1 MVVAAWHSLGEEVSA
16 WAAAGRMVEFWWRDD
31 DACVPDPALLR
42 LFDVARGSRAPL
54 ALAAIPAL
62 AERAAF
68 AGMPTTVAL
77 IQHGVDHRNREA
89 YGGKKTEFESTEP
102 VEAALAR
109 LAAGRARLQEV
120 SGFHV
125 LPVLAP
131 PWNRIGPALA
141 ARLPEAGY
149 AGLSTY
155 GVRKVTNPAPGL
167 RQANTH
173 VDIIDW
179 KGGRGFVGESAALGQ
194 AVRHLA
200 ARRSGVADAAEPT
213 GWLTHHAVHDAAA
226 WAFLEK
232 LFDLTAGMKG
242 VRWLHPAEVFA
253 VPPGF
258 GQLEQSR

>member
-1 MVVAAWHSLGEEVSA
+1 MSLAWRALEEEVSA
-16 WAAAGRMVEFWWRDD
+16 WVADGRAVEFWWRDD
-31 DACVPDPALLR
+31 DACVPDPALTR
-42 LFDVARGSRAPL
+42 LFDLTRRSRVPL
-54 ALAAIPAL
+54 ALAAIPAS

-68 AGMPTTVAL
+68 AGMPATVAL
-77 IQHGVDHRNREA
+77 IQHGVDHRNRA
-89 YGGKKTEFESTEP
+89 PSGGKKTEFPETER
-102 VEAALAR
+102 VEVALAR

-120 SGFHV
+120 AGTQS

-141 ARLPEAGY
+141 ARLTEAGY

-167 RQANTH
+167 LQVNTH
-173 VDIIDW
+173 VDIVDW
-179 KGGRGFVGESAALGQ
+179 KGGRGFAGEVTLLGQ

-200 ARRSGVADAAEPT
+200 AKRTGTADAEEPT

-226 WAFLEK
+226 WAFLER
-232 LFDLTAGMKG
+232 LFEFSAGLQG
-242 VRWLHPAEVFA
+242 IRWLSAGEVFSM
-253 VPPGF
+253 PSGP